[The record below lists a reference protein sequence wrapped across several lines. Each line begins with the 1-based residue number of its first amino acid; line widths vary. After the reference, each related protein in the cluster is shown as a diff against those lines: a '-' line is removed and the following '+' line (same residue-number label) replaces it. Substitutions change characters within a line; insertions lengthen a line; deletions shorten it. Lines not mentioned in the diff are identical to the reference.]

1 MAREIAP
8 GFHWIQECGG
18 DLTIDVDLPEGE
30 NAPEWHDPGSEIHI
44 GQCAYLLSGD
54 RSLLFDTLSPANTEQ
69 IRSELDDLLDDGLDY
84 LVVSHPDVPHAG
96 NTFPLLEAYP
106 EATLVAPGYGEDHEL
121 YHLEDAMHVVEGDSI
136 DLGGFTVDFHEATF
150 LDAAMHLW
158 MSERETNTLFPVD
171 WFGFPH
177 NESECHRF
185 VDEFD
190 RPLSVDRLLQF
201 HGRVLFW
208 LQYVDVEKTNAEIDR
223 ITDRFDPDVIAPA
236 HGCVVR
242 ENANE
247 YMRSVKRVVEQ
258 IAADGRVGIL
268 G

>member
-1 MAREIAP
+1 MAREIES
-8 GFHWIQECGG
+8 GFYWIQECGS
-18 DLTIDVDLPEGE
+18 DLHLEVDTD
-30 NAPEWHDPGSEIHI
+30 DPSDWYEPCSETHI
-44 GQCAYLLSGD
+44 GQSAYLLQGEE
-54 RSLLFDTLSPANTEQ
+54 SLLFDTLSPASTEH
-69 IRSELDDLLDDGLDY
+69 IVTELNELLKDGLDY

-96 NTFPLLEAYP
+96 NAPRILEEYP
-106 EATLVAPGYGEDHEL
+106 EATLVAPRYGEDHEL
-121 YHLEDAMHVVEGDSI
+121 YHLEDAMKVGEGDAI

-150 LDAAMHLW
+150 LDAAMHVW

-177 NESECHRF
+177 NDTECNGF
-185 VDEFD
+185 VDEFE

-208 LQYVDVEKTNAEIDR
+208 LQYVDVDKTNAEIDR
-223 ITDRFDPDVIAPA
+223 LAAEYDPDIIAPA

-242 ENANE
+242 DNADE
-247 YMRSVKRVVEQ
+247 HMRRIKRVVER
-258 IAADGRVGIL
+258 IDAEGRVGIL

>member
-1 MAREIAP
+1 MARDVAP
-8 GFHWIQECGG
+8 GFHWIQECGS
-18 DLTIDVDLPEGE
+18 DLHIDPDVDDDPPDWYE
-30 NAPEWHDPGSEIHI
+30 PGSETHI
-44 GQCAYLLSGD
+44 GQSAYLLDGD
-54 RSLLFDTLSPANTEQ
+54 RSLLFDTLSPAYTDR
-69 IRSELDDLLDDGLDY
+69 ILGELADLLDDGLDY

-96 NTFPLLEAYP
+96 NARQILEAYP
-106 EATLVAPGYGEDHEL
+106 DATLVAPRYGEDHEL
-121 YHLEDAMHVVEGDSI
+121 YHLADATKVGEGDAI

-150 LDAAMHLW
+150 LDAAMHVW
-158 MSERETNTLFPVD
+158 MTERRTNTLFPVD

-177 NESECHRF
+177 NDTECYRF

-190 RPLSVDRLLQF
+190 RPLSVERLTQF

-223 ITDRFDPDVIAPA
+223 LVETYDPDVVAPA

-242 ENANE
+242 ERAAE
-247 YMRSVKRVVEQ
+247 HLRRVKRAVER
-258 IAADGRVGIL
+258 IDADGRVGIL